1 MSAKKVKKQN
11 DSDVT
16 LGKRQRRL
24 LSETVQIEDELIPSY
39 TRPVLYLVASMLIL
53 FTIWSYMTELAEVT
67 SAPGEIIPSGQIKVV
82 QHLNGGTIS
91 ELLVQERMPVKAGD
105 VLVKLEDEKDLS
117 DLRQIRSRLASLKL
131 RAERQQAFVSGREP
145 DFSGF
150 EVDYPVMVD
159 VQRQQ
164 LKNQILVQNSTLDVL
179 QKQISQRQSRLE
191 QLEESLQSAL
201 KQRDLTAEMFS
212 MREKM
217 AEKRLVTRITLLETQ
232 RAAVTAQGE
241 VDRIRKE
248 INLINQELAEAK
260 SRLFETR
267 NQIMET
273 PLNQI
278 DSLKAEIAETEEEA
292 GRIEQRLRDLWI
304 RSPADGLVFNLE
316 VNTRGQVIQPGAVL
330 MQIVPE
336 DVELEAEVRIP
347 PEEIGYVSLGQ
358 EVNVKVTSYD
368 FSRYGYATG
377 KLNRVS
383 AFSALDE
390 QGNPYFKGWVAL
402 DKTYMG
408 TEEQRYPLLPG
419 MTVTAD
425 ILTGYKTLMAYL
437 SDPITKA
444 LAQGFRER

>member
-1 MSAKKVKKQN
+1 MSAKKAKKQTE
-11 DSDVT
+11 SDVT

-39 TRPVLYLVASMLIL
+39 TKPVLYLVATMMVL
-53 FTIWSYMTELAEVT
+53 FTVWAAVTELGEVT

-82 QHLNGGTIS
+82 QHLNGGTVS
-91 ELLVQERMPVKAGD
+91 EVLIQERMPVKEGD
-105 VLVKLEDEKDLS
+105 VLVKLEDQKDLS

-131 RAERQQAFVSGREP
+131 RAERQQAFVSGRKP
-145 DFSGF
+145 DFSAF
-150 EVDYPVMVD
+150 EAQYPVMVD

-164 LKNQILVQNSTLDVL
+164 LKNQISVQDSTLDVL

-191 QLEESLQSAL
+191 QLEESLLSAL
-201 KQRDLTAEMFS
+201 KQRDLTAEMFE
-212 MREKM
+212 MRERM

-248 INLINQELAEAK
+248 INLISEELAEAR
-260 SRLFETR
+260 SRYYETR
-267 NQIMET
+267 NQLLET

-292 GRIEQRLRDLWI
+292 GRIEKRLQDLWI
-304 RSPADGLVFNLE
+304 RSPADGLIFNLE
-316 VNTRGQVIQPGAVL
+316 VNTKGQVIQPGSVL
-330 MQIVPE
+330 MQVVPRN
-336 DVELEAEVRIP
+336 VELEAEVRIP
-347 PEEIGYVSLGQ
+347 PEDIGYVSIGQ
-358 EVNVKVTSYD
+358 DVNVKVTSYD

-377 KLNRVS
+377 KLTRVS
-383 AFSALDE
+383 AFSTLDE
-390 QGNPYFKGWVAL
+390 TGNPYFKGWVRL

-408 TEEQRYPLLPG
+408 SDEQRYPLLPG
-419 MTVTAD
+419 MTVTAE